1 MAASGRVGKATP
13 RGDGTSRGWHP
24 EGVPAPLT
32 PDQRP
37 DPAQGRPASPPPA
50 AKAADTTRDNPWP
63 LRRLT
68 ENIRIYVDRMSALW
82 VEGQVVEYKPRPGTR
97 MAFFVLRDV
106 ETDTS
111 MTITAFPDV
120 LDHAGPGFDEGARV
134 VTRVKPVFWERR
146 GTLNLRAAE
155 VHLQGLGDLLARI
168 EQLRRTLDAEG
179 LFSADRKVALPFL
192 PRVVGL
198 VCGRNA
204 KAEDDVIVNASA
216 RWPGIRFE
224 VREVAVQG
232 QYAVRE
238 VSAAL
243 VDLDSLPEVDVIVV
257 ARGGGSV
264 EDLLPF
270 SEETLVRAAA
280 AVRTP
285 LVSAIGHEGDA
296 PLLDLVADY
305 RASTPTDAARRIV
318 PDRARETEG
327 LAHAVSRMRA
337 AVGNRLM
344 TERSQLA
351 LLEGRPVL
359 QRPTAVID
367 QHRAVVDS
375 LAMRLGQA
383 LTRRLGEERTDLAR
397 AQATLTAISPQAT
410 LERGYAILRTPS
422 GALVRSSADVR
433 KGDLLEGI
441 LAHGRLV
448 AQVFGTTPAP
458 DNPPSPQPAPAP
470 GETR

>member
-1 MAASGRVGKATP
+1 MSDP
-13 RGDGTSRGWHP
+13 RHP
-24 EGVPAPLT
+24 LPAP
-32 PDQRP
+32 D
-37 DPAQGRPASPPPA
+37 DPAPAARPPA
-50 AKAADTTRDNPWP
+50 PRAADTTRDNPWP

-68 ENIRIYVDRMSALW
+68 ENIRIYVDRMSELW

-97 MAFFVLRDV
+97 MAFFVLRDAQA
-106 ETDTS
+106 DTS
-111 MTITAFPDV
+111 MTVSAYPGV
-120 LDHAGPGFDEGARV
+120 LDRAGAGFEEGARV

-146 GTLNLRAAE
+146 GSLNLRADE

-168 EQLRRTLDAEG
+168 EELRRRLGAEG
-179 LFSADRKVALPFL
+179 LFDDSRKVPLPFL

-198 VCGRNA
+198 ICGRNA
-204 KAEDDVIVNASA
+204 KAKDDVIVNATA
-216 RWPGIRFE
+216 RWPGVRFE

-238 VSAAL
+238 VVAAL
-243 VDLDSLPEVDVIVV
+243 AELDAAPGVDVIVV

-280 AVRTP
+280 ATRTP

-318 PDRARETEG
+318 PDLARERDG
-327 LAHAVSRMRA
+327 LAHATSRMRA
-337 AVGNRLM
+337 AVAARLA
-344 TERSQLA
+344 TEREHLGLLA
-351 LLEGRPVL
+351 SRPVL

-367 QHRAVVDS
+367 QHRSIIDTQSLRLAQAVS
-375 LAMRLGQA
+375 RILA
-383 LTRRLGEERTDLAR
+383 EERTGLAR
-397 AQATLTAISPQAT
+397 AQATLRAISPQAT
-410 LERGYAILRTPS
+410 LERGYSLLRTPS
-422 GALVRSSADVR
+422 GELVRSAAQVR

-441 LAHGRLV
+441 LAEGRLV

-458 DNPPSPQPAPAP
+458 AAAAPPPGPLPSSPTQNPERS
-470 GETR
+470 TR